1 MYCEKCGNNMG
12 NMNVCSRCGHVVNM
26 GRTASPWRADDSRQ
40 AESGSPGY
48 GNPPWEAAGP
58 GQTEDNSMGQSASS
72 WEGSFQAENSGA
84 LYGTQAQGTDTSG
97 WAGDNGAQVQKALS
111 MRWYKFI
118 INFQLFLAAI
128 VNVANAG
135 YYFWGL
141 NYGENAELV
150 YMFYE
155 SLQVLDI
162 FMGVVMLALAALC
175 IYARGRLRRFRKNAV
190 SAYLSLI
197 IINMICQIIYTVAVC
212 GIVGYLDVAA
222 AMGLGYNT
230 VANAALLIGNYI
242 YFKKRK
248 HLFNS

>member
-84 LYGTQAQGTDTSG
+84 PYGTQAQGTDTSG

-111 MRWYKFI
+111 MRWYKFV

-135 YYFWGL
+135 CYFWGL

-150 YMFYE
+150 YMVYE
-155 SLQVLDI
+155 SLQILDI

-190 SAYLSLI
+190 PIYLLVI
-197 IINMICQIIYTVAVC
+197 IINILCEVIYTTVGY
-212 GIVGYLDVAA
+212 GIVGTLDETASAEISSYVTASA
-222 AMGLGYNT
+222 VFLM
-230 VANAALLIGNYI
+230 GNYN